1 MHWWNGDVLCHKLV
15 VSEPLTITCLAK
27 WMTELWEMQFIC
39 LLVFLLSQGT
49 VLKNVSA
56 SSPPVTVSAH
66 RPQTGGQVT
75 SLYQCSSNINC
86 TPADRGMIPRELP
99 EVHSAA
105 SADWWETALFCYHQ
119 CVVTEAVIRHHN
131 LNGWQTSDEFW
142 RNEAICHVKMVICW

>member
-1 MHWWNGDVLCHKLV
+1 MNDRTVRNAVHLPSGFPVKPGHRAKERQCLFPPSL
-15 VSEPLTITCLAK
+15 SMLT
-27 WMTELWEMQFIC
+27 
-39 LLVFLLSQGT
+39 G
-49 VLKNVSA
+49 
-56 SSPPVTVSAH
+56 H
-66 RPQTGGQVT
+66 RRPQTGGQVT

-131 LNGWQTSDEFW
+131 LNG
-142 RNEAICHVKMVICW
+142 